1 MNTSQPT
8 TSTTSAGNEKIQT
21 GLAGNN
27 EDSDPGEVLTD
38 VKLVSFAANP
48 PTIGPFGVSRL
59 EWRVA
64 GVTSRVKVLLDNRE
78 VPAISQL
85 VVQPPSTHAFHIAA
99 VAGPARKDLGTVQ
112 VQVNLAS
119 CSEVE
124 MMGAFRLMREI
135 LFNTI
140 NDGSSTYWSG
150 PVGGHIPGFGPD
162 NLSVTDK
169 DGKIQFRM
177 VFRKRIGSK
186 LADLWV
192 TLDGTF
198 GLAVEDGRF
207 VPVVEITRG
216 SAKFP
221 KVVGFL
227 LGFVGGL
234 ALALNNADEQ
244 AKEQARAVID
254 LVVGTLNTQLVL
266 PQGKRARTVQVG
278 HRKEQS
284 IITYT
289 ICDDV

>member
-1 MNTSQPT
+1 MNSSQPT
-8 TSTTSAGNEKIQT
+8 TSTSAGNEIQT
-21 GLAGNN
+21 RLPGDN
-27 EDSDPGEVLTD
+27 DDPDPGEVLTD
-38 VKLVSFAANP
+38 VRLVSFTANP
-48 PTIGPFGVSRL
+48 PAIGPFSVSRL
-59 EWRVA
+59 DWHVA
-64 GVTSRVKVLLDNRE
+64 GVTPRVKVRLDNVE

-85 VVQPPSTHAFHIAA
+85 VVQPPSTHAFHLAA

-119 CSEVE
+119 CSDQE
-124 MMGAFRLMREI
+124 MLGAFRLMREI

-150 PVGGHIPGFGPD
+150 PAGGHIPGFGPD

-186 LADLWV
+186 LVDLWV

-207 VPVVEITRG
+207 VPVVEIARG
-216 SAKFP
+216 SANFP
-221 KVVGFL
+221 KVAGFL
-227 LGFVGGL
+227 LGFLGGL
-234 ALALNNADEQ
+234 ALALNNANEQ
-244 AKEQARAVID
+244 AQEQARAVID
-254 LVVGTLNTQLVL
+254 LLVGTLNTQLIL
-266 PQGKRARTVQVG
+266 PPGKRARTVQVG
-278 HRKEQS
+278 HREEQS

-289 ICDDV
+289 MCDDA

>member
-8 TSTTSAGNEKIQT
+8 TTTTSAGNEIQT
-21 GLAGNN
+21 RLAGDN

-38 VKLVSFAANP
+38 VTLVSFTANP
-48 PTIGPFGVSRL
+48 PAIGPFGVSRL
-59 EWRVA
+59 DWRVA
-64 GVTSRVKVLLDNRE
+64 GVTPRVKVLLDNLE
-78 VPAISQL
+78 VPAISHL
-85 VVQPPSTHAFHIAA
+85 VVQPPSTHAFHLAA
-99 VAGPARKDLGTVQ
+99 VAGPARKDLGRVQ

-119 CSEVE
+119 CSDEE
-124 MMGAFRLMREI
+124 MLGAFRLMREI

-207 VPVVEITRG
+207 VPVVEIARG
-216 SAKFP
+216 SASFP

-227 LGFVGGL
+227 LGFLGGL
-234 ALALNNADEQ
+234 ALALNNANEQ

-254 LVVGTLNTQLVL
+254 LLVRTLNTQLIL
-266 PQGKRARTVQVG
+266 PPGKRARTVRVG
-278 HRKEQS
+278 HREQQS

-289 ICDDV
+289 ICDDA